1 MSLRASPRGCFTVLA
16 AIAVICCPAG
26 PVGAEPRERVVN
38 VALEDQFRTRRETG
52 AMLGDVVVLVFAER
66 KGAEAAHELGK
77 KLHLHFH
84 PSAVT
89 ASDSEWLR
97 QPVTGLPGW
106 PAGAR
111 VPNVQAIPV
120 ACLSEVPKA
129 MHPVVRARIRKE
141 SPMLP
146 VWLDFDDTMD
156 RQFGVVPDV
165 ANVVILDTRGQ
176 VHSTLSGR
184 FDDRTVAELA
194 ATIDQVR
201 MQARPAFHTAVV
213 PAAAVR

>member
-1 MSLRASPRGCFTVLA
+1 MLFRSPGM
-16 AIAVICCPAG
+16 
-26 PVGAEPRERVVN
+26 
-38 VALEDQFRTRRETG
+38 
-52 AMLGDVVVLVFAER
+52 MLGDVVVLIFAER

-77 KLHLHFH
+77 KLHVRFH
-84 PSAVT
+84 PTAAS
-89 ASDSEWLR
+89 ASDAEWMR

-106 PAGAR
+106 PADVR
-111 VPNVQAIPV
+111 VPNVHAVPV

-156 RQFGVVPDV
+156 RTFGMVPGV
-165 ANVVILDTRGQ
+165 PNVVILDTQGR
-176 VHSTLSGR
+176 VHGVQSGR
-184 FDDRTVAELA
+184 FNDRMVEELA

-201 MQARPAFHTAVV
+201 MQARPAIITAAF
-213 PAAAVR
+213 PAATPR